1 MIWARWVMSKSEN
14 QVPTPETFVLSSEDT
29 QDMIGDQELKV
40 LMLQYNPGAF
50 KDIDL
55 IEKGVENYFLFNQ
68 SPFALTKIEQLQHL
82 KLNDLKF
89 LEERRGIQSYQFL
102 LFQKEIRELQIA
114 NVIIRPASLKAD
126 QIVKVKRGCVLQ
138 SVAAILEMLYARDQ
152 FILNISKNSD
162 VEDWVHQNYINVDDK
177 GIQINLSDSKFL
189 EKSMQNLESLSLES
203 LLDRLKVRG
212 DLFSNIFQILNQ
224 KPGEILN
231 QLSLIKVEPEVLPVL
246 EKRGSRSPLLQL
258 HPRFHLFQPSFEELL
273 SFRHTSKEKNEQN
286 KSTELE
292 IIFEL
297 FNVIARK
304 ILLQILPGEESSW
317 IELTEHSQAER
328 YLQEL
333 KKHPAFTSGKSWA
346 GGGDFIRSYEVLLQ
360 TVRTLE
366 HLKKESLINL
376 ITGENLVR
384 FKESKEPIHF
394 DLSNFEVD
402 DASIK
407 SVGMSRTE
415 LFREVLERI
424 RSREDFLK
432 KERKGSGGET
442 IGLMILAKSMI
453 LRAFIEV
460 RQKRT
465 SIHNLIRQNGFP
477 RGIYEFLKE
486 VSDVKDGQVAVDE
499 QIRLSKAIAEWE
511 EDTEKE
517 RIRSERA
524 SKSILE
530 RIIEFIL
537 SLFGIKVAPK
547 ERDTTNKGQVKK
559 DFKNIESDHSSQ
571 EPSKPK
577 KKKSLGVIVGPKE
590 KELMIPSRVQ
600 KAIDYVDRKNNGL
613 IWLDEVVVAISSP
626 EFGKDKVADLIY
638 YDQKRRYMEIRAMNQ
653 VRHVFIRKELESDSA
668 WIQTTLDYLDNVSAK
683 KPEFSALADT
693 LRRFQNE

>member
-1 MIWARWVMSKSEN
+1 MSKSEN
-14 QVPTPETFVLSSEDT
+14 QIPTPETFPLSSEDT

-40 LMLQYNPGAF
+40 LMLQFNPGAF

-55 IEKGVENYFLFNQ
+55 IEKGVENFFLFNQ
-68 SPFALTKIEQLQHL
+68 SPFALTKVEQLQHL
-82 KLNDLKF
+82 KLHDLKF
-89 LEERRGIQSYQFL
+89 LEERKGVQSYQFL
-102 LFQKEIRELQIA
+102 QFQKEIRELQIA

-126 QIVKVKRGCVLQ
+126 QIVKVKRGCLLQ

-152 FILNISKNSD
+152 FILNTSKNTEI
-162 VEDWVHQNYINVDDK
+162 EDWVHQNYLNVDDK
-177 GIQINLSDSKFL
+177 GMQINLSDSKFL
-189 EKSMQNLESLSLES
+189 EKSMQNLESLSLEF
-203 LLDRLKVRG
+203 LLSRLQVRG
-212 DLFSNIFQILNQ
+212 DLFSNIFQVLNQ

-231 QLSLIKVEPEVLPVL
+231 QLSIIKVEPEVLQAI
-246 EKRGSRSPLLQL
+246 EKRGARAPLLQL
-258 HPRFHLFQPSFEELL
+258 HSRFHLFQPSLDELL
-273 SFRHTSKEKNEQN
+273 SFRHVSKEKGEQA
-286 KSTELE
+286 KFTELE
-292 IIFEL
+292 IIFDL
-297 FNVIARK
+297 FTVIARK

-317 IELTEHSQAER
+317 IELTGNAQAER
-328 YLQEL
+328 YLEEL
-333 KKHPAFTSGKSWA
+333 KKHPAFTSGKSWM
-346 GGGDFIRSYEVLLQ
+346 GGGDFIKSYEVLLQ

-376 ITGENLVR
+376 ITVENLFR
-384 FKESKEPIHF
+384 FKESKEPVHF

-402 DASIK
+402 DAAIK
-407 SVGMSRTE
+407 SVGMSRAE

-424 RSREDFLK
+424 RVREDFLK
-432 KERKGSGGET
+432 KERKSGSGET
-442 IGLMILAKSMI
+442 IGLTILAKAMI

-460 RQKRT
+460 RPRRT
-465 SIHNLIRQNGFP
+465 SIHNLIRQNGYP

-486 VSDVKDGQVAVDE
+486 VSDVKDGQTAVDE

-511 EDTEKE
+511 EDAEKE

-537 SLFGIKVAPK
+537 SLFGIKISPR
-547 ERDTTNKGQVKK
+547 ETTNKGPIKR
-559 DFKNIESDHSSQ
+559 DSKNTETTDHTSSES
-571 EPSKPK
+571 SKPK

-590 KELMIPSRVQ
+590 KEMIIPARVQ

-613 IWLDEVVVAISSP
+613 IWLDEIVVAVSSP

-638 YDQKRRYMEIRAMNQ
+638 YDQKRRYLEIRAMNQ
-653 VRHVFIRKELESDSA
+653 VRHVFIRRELESDPT

>member
-1 MIWARWVMSKSEN
+1 MSKSEN
-14 QVPTPETFVLSSEDT
+14 QIPTPETFPLSSEDT

-40 LMLQYNPGAF
+40 LMLQFNPGAF

-55 IEKGVENYFLFNQ
+55 IEKGVENFFLFNQ
-68 SPFALTKIEQLQHL
+68 SPFALTKVEQLQHL
-82 KLNDLKF
+82 KLHDLKF
-89 LEERRGIQSYQFL
+89 LEERKGVQSYQFL
-102 LFQKEIRELQIA
+102 QFQKEIRELQIA

-126 QIVKVKRGCVLQ
+126 QIVKVKRGCLLQ
-138 SVAAILEMLYARDQ
+138 SVAAVLEMLYARDQ
-152 FILNISKNSD
+152 FILNTSKNTEI
-162 VEDWVHQNYINVDDK
+162 EDWVHQNYLNVDDK
-177 GIQINLSDSKFL
+177 GMQINLSDSKFL
-189 EKSMQNLESLSLES
+189 EKSMQNLESLSLEF
-203 LLDRLKVRG
+203 LLSRLQVRG
-212 DLFSNIFQILNQ
+212 DLFSNIFQVLNQ

-231 QLSLIKVEPEVLPVL
+231 QLSIIKVEPEVLQAI
-246 EKRGSRSPLLQL
+246 EKRGSRAPLLQL
-258 HPRFHLFQPSFEELL
+258 HSRFHLFQPSLDELL
-273 SFRHTSKEKNEQN
+273 SFRHVSKEKGEQA
-286 KSTELE
+286 KFTELE
-292 IIFEL
+292 IIFDL
-297 FNVIARK
+297 FTVIARK

-317 IELTEHSQAER
+317 IELTGNAQAER
-328 YLQEL
+328 YLEEL
-333 KKHPAFTSGKSWA
+333 KKHPAFTSGKSWM
-346 GGGDFIRSYEVLLQ
+346 GGGDFIKSYEVLLQ

-376 ITGENLVR
+376 ITVENLFR
-384 FKESKEPIHF
+384 FKESKEPVHF

-402 DASIK
+402 DTAIK
-407 SVGMSRTE
+407 SVGMSRAE

-424 RSREDFLK
+424 RVREDFLK
-432 KERKGSGGET
+432 KERKSGSGET
-442 IGLMILAKSMI
+442 IGLTILAKAMI

-460 RQKRT
+460 RPRRT
-465 SIHNLIRQNGFP
+465 SIHNLIRQNGYP

-486 VSDVKDGQVAVDE
+486 VSDVKDGQTAVDE

-511 EDTEKE
+511 EDAEKE

-537 SLFGIKVAPK
+537 SLFGIKISPR
-547 ERDTTNKGQVKK
+547 ETTNKGPIKR
-559 DFKNIESDHSSQ
+559 DSKNTETTDHTSSES
-571 EPSKPK
+571 SKPK

-590 KELMIPSRVQ
+590 KEMIIPARVQ

-613 IWLDEVVVAISSP
+613 IWLDEIVVAVSSP

-638 YDQKRRYMEIRAMNQ
+638 YDQKRRYLEIRAMNQ
-653 VRHVFIRKELESDSA
+653 VRHVFIRRELESDPT

>member
-1 MIWARWVMSKSEN
+1 MSKSEN
-14 QVPTPETFVLSSEDT
+14 QIPTPETFPLSSEDT

-40 LMLQYNPGAF
+40 LMLQFNPGAF

-55 IEKGVENYFLFNQ
+55 IEKGVENFFLFNQ
-68 SPFALTKIEQLQHL
+68 SPFALTKVEQLQHL
-82 KLNDLKF
+82 KLHDLKF
-89 LEERRGIQSYQFL
+89 LEERKGVQSYQFL
-102 LFQKEIRELQIA
+102 QFQKEIRELQIA

-126 QIVKVKRGCVLQ
+126 QIVKVKRGCLLQ
-138 SVAAILEMLYARDQ
+138 SVAAVLEMLYARDQ
-152 FILNISKNSD
+152 FILNTSKNTEI
-162 VEDWVHQNYINVDDK
+162 EDWVHQNYLNVDDK
-177 GIQINLSDSKFL
+177 GMQINLSDSKFL
-189 EKSMQNLESLSLES
+189 EKSMQNLESLSLEF
-203 LLDRLKVRG
+203 LLSRLQVRG
-212 DLFSNIFQILNQ
+212 DLFSNIFQVLNQ

-231 QLSLIKVEPEVLPVL
+231 QLSIIKVEPEVLQAI
-246 EKRGSRSPLLQL
+246 EKRGSRAPLLQL
-258 HPRFHLFQPSFEELL
+258 HSRFHLFQPSLDELL
-273 SFRHTSKEKNEQN
+273 SFRHVSKEKGEQA
-286 KSTELE
+286 KFTELE
-292 IIFEL
+292 IIFDL
-297 FNVIARK
+297 FTVIARK

-317 IELTEHSQAER
+317 IELTGNAQAER
-328 YLQEL
+328 YLEEL
-333 KKHPAFTSGKSWA
+333 KKHPAFTSGKSWM
-346 GGGDFIRSYEVLLQ
+346 GGGDFIKSYEVLLQ

-376 ITGENLVR
+376 ITVENLFR
-384 FKESKEPIHF
+384 FKESKEPVHF

-402 DASIK
+402 DAAIK
-407 SVGMSRTE
+407 SVGMSRAE

-424 RSREDFLK
+424 RVREDFLK
-432 KERKGSGGET
+432 KERKSGSGET
-442 IGLMILAKSMI
+442 IGLTILAKAMI

-460 RQKRT
+460 RPRRT
-465 SIHNLIRQNGFP
+465 SIHNLIRQNGYP

-486 VSDVKDGQVAVDE
+486 VSDVKDGQNAVDE

-511 EDTEKE
+511 EDAEKE

-537 SLFGIKVAPK
+537 SLFGIKISPR
-547 ERDTTNKGQVKK
+547 ETTNKGSIKR
-559 DFKNIESDHSSQ
+559 DSKNTETTDHTSSES
-571 EPSKPK
+571 SKPK

-590 KELMIPSRVQ
+590 KEMIIPARVQ

-613 IWLDEVVVAISSP
+613 IWLDEIVVAVSSP

-638 YDQKRRYMEIRAMNQ
+638 YDQKRRYLEIRAMNQ
-653 VRHVFIRKELESDSA
+653 VRHVFIRRELESDPT

>member
-1 MIWARWVMSKSEN
+1 MSKSEN
-14 QVPTPETFVLSSEDT
+14 QIPTPETFPLSSEDT

-40 LMLQYNPGAF
+40 LMLQFNPGAF

-55 IEKGVENYFLFNQ
+55 IEKGVENFFLFNQ
-68 SPFALTKIEQLQHL
+68 SPFALTKVEQLQHL
-82 KLNDLKF
+82 KLHDLKF
-89 LEERRGIQSYQFL
+89 LEERKGVQSYQFL
-102 LFQKEIRELQIA
+102 QFQKEIRELQIA

-126 QIVKVKRGCVLQ
+126 QIVKVKRGCLLQ

-152 FILNISKNSD
+152 FILNTSKNTEI
-162 VEDWVHQNYINVDDK
+162 EDWVHQNYLNVDDK
-177 GIQINLSDSKFL
+177 GMQINLSDSKFL
-189 EKSMQNLESLSLES
+189 EKSMQNLESLSLEF
-203 LLDRLKVRG
+203 LLSRLQVRG
-212 DLFSNIFQILNQ
+212 DLFSNIFQVLNQ

-231 QLSLIKVEPEVLPVL
+231 QLSIIKVEPEVLQAI
-246 EKRGSRSPLLQL
+246 EKRGSRAPLLQL
-258 HPRFHLFQPSFEELL
+258 HSRFHLFQPSLDELL
-273 SFRHTSKEKNEQN
+273 SFRHVSKEKGEQA
-286 KSTELE
+286 KFTELE
-292 IIFEL
+292 IIFDL
-297 FNVIARK
+297 FTVIARK

-317 IELTEHSQAER
+317 IELTGNAQAER
-328 YLQEL
+328 YLEEL
-333 KKHPAFTSGKSWA
+333 KKHPAFTSGKSWM
-346 GGGDFIRSYEVLLQ
+346 GGGDFIKSYEVLLQ

-376 ITGENLVR
+376 ITVENLFR
-384 FKESKEPIHF
+384 FKESKEPVHF
-394 DLSNFEVD
+394 DLSNFEAD
-402 DASIK
+402 DAAIK
-407 SVGMSRTE
+407 SVGMSRAE

-424 RSREDFLK
+424 RVREDFLK
-432 KERKGSGGET
+432 KERKSGSGET
-442 IGLMILAKSMI
+442 IGLTILAKAMI

-460 RQKRT
+460 RPRRT
-465 SIHNLIRQNGFP
+465 SIHNLIRQNGYP

-486 VSDVKDGQVAVDE
+486 VSDVKDGQTAVDE

-511 EDTEKE
+511 EDAEKE

-537 SLFGIKVAPK
+537 SLFGIKISPR
-547 ERDTTNKGQVKK
+547 ETTNKGPIKR
-559 DFKNIESDHSSQ
+559 DSKNTETTDHTSSES
-571 EPSKPK
+571 PKPK

-590 KELMIPSRVQ
+590 KEMIIPARVQ

-613 IWLDEVVVAISSP
+613 IWLDEIVVAVSSP

-638 YDQKRRYMEIRAMNQ
+638 YDQKRRYLEIRAMNQ
-653 VRHVFIRKELESDSA
+653 VRHVFIRRELESDPT

>member
-1 MIWARWVMSKSEN
+1 MSKSEN
-14 QVPTPETFVLSSEDT
+14 QIPTPETFPLSSEDT

-40 LMLQYNPGAF
+40 LMLQFNPGAF

-55 IEKGVENYFLFNQ
+55 IEKGVENFFLFNQ
-68 SPFALTKIEQLQHL
+68 SPFALTKVEQLQHL
-82 KLNDLKF
+82 KLHDLKF
-89 LEERRGIQSYQFL
+89 LEERKGVQSYQFL
-102 LFQKEIRELQIA
+102 QFQKEIRELQIA

-126 QIVKVKRGCVLQ
+126 QIVKVKRGCLLQ
-138 SVAAILEMLYARDQ
+138 SVAAVLEMLYARDQ
-152 FILNISKNSD
+152 FILNTSKNTEI
-162 VEDWVHQNYINVDDK
+162 EDWVHQNYLNVDDK
-177 GIQINLSDSKFL
+177 GMQINLSDSKFL
-189 EKSMQNLESLSLES
+189 EKSMQNLESLSLEF
-203 LLDRLKVRG
+203 LLSRLQVRG
-212 DLFSNIFQILNQ
+212 DLFSNIFQVLNQ

-231 QLSLIKVEPEVLPVL
+231 QLSIIKVEPEVLQAI
-246 EKRGSRSPLLQL
+246 EKRGARAPLLQL
-258 HPRFHLFQPSFEELL
+258 HSRFHLFQPSLDELL
-273 SFRHTSKEKNEQN
+273 SFRHVSKEKGEQA
-286 KSTELE
+286 KFTELE
-292 IIFEL
+292 IIFDL
-297 FNVIARK
+297 FTVIARK

-317 IELTEHSQAER
+317 IELTGNAQAER
-328 YLQEL
+328 YLEEL
-333 KKHPAFTSGKSWA
+333 KKHPAFTSGKSWM
-346 GGGDFIRSYEVLLQ
+346 GGGDFIKSYEVLLQ

-376 ITGENLVR
+376 ITVENLFR
-384 FKESKEPIHF
+384 FKESKEPVHF

-402 DASIK
+402 DAAIK
-407 SVGMSRTE
+407 SVGMSRAE

-424 RSREDFLK
+424 RVREDFLK
-432 KERKGSGGET
+432 KERKSGSGET
-442 IGLMILAKSMI
+442 IGLTILAKAMI

-460 RQKRT
+460 RPRRT
-465 SIHNLIRQNGFP
+465 SIHNLIRQNGYP

-486 VSDVKDGQVAVDE
+486 VSDVKDGQTAVDE

-511 EDTEKE
+511 EDAEKE

-537 SLFGIKVAPK
+537 SLFGIKISPR
-547 ERDTTNKGQVKK
+547 ETTNKGPIKR
-559 DFKNIESDHSSQ
+559 DSKNTETTDHTSSES
-571 EPSKPK
+571 SKPK

-590 KELMIPSRVQ
+590 KEMIIPARVQ

-613 IWLDEVVVAISSP
+613 IWLDEIVVAVSSP

-638 YDQKRRYMEIRAMNQ
+638 YDQKRRYLEIRAMNQ
-653 VRHVFIRKELESDSA
+653 VRHVFIRRELESDPT

>member
-1 MIWARWVMSKSEN
+1 MSKSEN
-14 QVPTPETFVLSSEDT
+14 QIPTPETFPLSSEDT

-40 LMLQYNPGAF
+40 LMLQFNPGAF

-55 IEKGVENYFLFNQ
+55 IEKGVENFFLFNQ
-68 SPFALTKIEQLQHL
+68 SPFALTKVEQLQHL
-82 KLNDLKF
+82 KLHDLKF
-89 LEERRGIQSYQFL
+89 LEERKGVQSYQFL
-102 LFQKEIRELQIA
+102 QFQKEIRELQIA

-126 QIVKVKRGCVLQ
+126 QIVKVKRGCLLQ

-152 FILNISKNSD
+152 FILNTSKNTEI
-162 VEDWVHQNYINVDDK
+162 EDWVHQNYLNVDDK
-177 GIQINLSDSKFL
+177 GMQINLSDSKFL
-189 EKSMQNLESLSLES
+189 EKSMQNLESLSLEF
-203 LLDRLKVRG
+203 LLSRLQVRG
-212 DLFSNIFQILNQ
+212 DLFSNIFQVLNQ

-231 QLSLIKVEPEVLPVL
+231 QLSIIKVEPEVLQAI
-246 EKRGSRSPLLQL
+246 EKRGSRAPLLQL
-258 HPRFHLFQPSFEELL
+258 HSRFHLFQPSLDELL
-273 SFRHTSKEKNEQN
+273 SFRHVSKEKGEQA
-286 KSTELE
+286 KFTELE
-292 IIFEL
+292 IIFDL
-297 FNVIARK
+297 FTVIARK

-317 IELTEHSQAER
+317 IELTGNAQAER
-328 YLQEL
+328 YLEEL
-333 KKHPAFTSGKSWA
+333 KKHPAFTSGKSWM
-346 GGGDFIRSYEVLLQ
+346 GGGDFIKSYEVLLQ

-376 ITGENLVR
+376 ITVENLFR
-384 FKESKEPIHF
+384 FKESKEPVHF

-402 DASIK
+402 DAAIK
-407 SVGMSRTE
+407 SVGMSRAE

-424 RSREDFLK
+424 RVREDFLK
-432 KERKGSGGET
+432 KERKSGSGET
-442 IGLMILAKSMI
+442 IGLTILAKAMI
-453 LRAFIEV
+453 LRAFVEV
-460 RQKRT
+460 RPRRT
-465 SIHNLIRQNGFP
+465 SIHNLIRQNGYP

-486 VSDVKDGQVAVDE
+486 VSDVKDGQTAVDE

-511 EDTEKE
+511 EDAEKE

-537 SLFGIKVAPK
+537 SLFGIKISPR
-547 ERDTTNKGQVKK
+547 ETTNKGPIKR
-559 DFKNIESDHSSQ
+559 DSKNTETTDHTSSES
-571 EPSKPK
+571 SKPK

-590 KELMIPSRVQ
+590 KEMIIPARVQ

-613 IWLDEVVVAISSP
+613 IWLDEIVVAVSSP

-638 YDQKRRYMEIRAMNQ
+638 YDQKRRYLEIRAMNQ
-653 VRHVFIRKELESDSA
+653 VRHVFIRRELESDPT